1 MAVPAIAQPSLT
13 FLPQSL
19 LRTLRCL
26 VLLSVAGCAQSY
38 VQPLA
43 RTAETHLAPPP
54 RIIVYNFNIDAN
66 DVIEYQGIVR
76 QQPSNRNPI
85 DRQRILGEN
94 AANILTGQLTHGLR
108 QLKFKVESLSR
119 STIPGDDDLLIDGRI
134 LSVNEGNP
142 LRRFAIGFGSGAS
155 KMAARVQVFQGS
167 HRQRILEFATQVDS
181 GKMPGAVATAPV
193 GAGAPVAVGVGFA
206 AGNAL
211 SSRLNADVTT
221 VSLMA
226 ASSADQAL
234 RYLSEFFARQ
244 GWIDAK
250 KVKKPRIGS

>member
-1 MAVPAIAQPSLT
+1 M
-13 FLPQSL
+13 
-19 LRTLRCL
+19 
-26 VLLSVAGCAQSY
+26 
-38 VQPLA
+38 A

-108 QLKFKVESLSR
+108 QLGFKVESLSR

-155 KMAARVQVFQGS
+155 KMAARV
-167 HRQRILEFATQVDS
+167 
-181 GKMPGAVATAPV
+181 
-193 GAGAPVAVGVGFA
+193 
-206 AGNAL
+206 
-211 SSRLNADVTT
+211 
-221 VSLMA
+221 
-226 ASSADQAL
+226 
-234 RYLSEFFARQ
+234 
-244 GWIDAK
+244 
-250 KVKKPRIGS
+250 